1 MTADYR
7 FLRACRREE
16 VDRTP
21 VWMMRQAGRY
31 LQEYRAL
38 RAKHSFLEMCRT
50 PELAAEVTLQPL
62 RRFAFDA
69 AIIFADILLPLPGM
83 GIDLT
88 FAKGEGPVIGN
99 PVRTAADVEAL
110 RPLDPE
116 AHVPFLAEAIRIV
129 RRELAGKVPLIGF
142 SGAPFTLASYVLEG
156 GGSKN
161 FVATKTLM
169 YGEPRVW
176 HRFMEKMSDV
186 IVTYL
191 EYQVAAGAQ
200 ALQLFDSWVG
210 ILSPADY
217 REFVLPYSQ
226 RVIGALAGT
235 VPLIHFGTDTATL
248 LPAMKEAG
256 ADVLGVD
263 WRVDL
268 ADAWALVGEDVG
280 LQGNLDPI
288 TLYAPPEVIEARVR
302 RVLESAGGRR
312 GHIFNLGHGVL
323 PTTPP
328 EHVGVMVD
336 AVQRLS
342 ARRPAVENDR
352 DRHGGE

>member
-7 FLRACRREE
+7 FLKACRRQQ

-31 LQEYRAL
+31 LKEYRAL
-38 RAKHSFLEMCRT
+38 RARHSFLEMCRT

-62 RRFAFDA
+62 RRFDFDA

-83 GIDLT
+83 GVDLT

-110 RPLDPE
+110 RPLEPDV
-116 AHVPFLAEAIRIV
+116 HVPFLAAAIRMV
-129 RRELAGKVPLIGF
+129 RRELEGRAPLIGF

-186 IVTYL
+186 VVAYL
-191 EYQVAAGAQ
+191 QYQVEAGVQ

-210 ILSPADY
+210 VLSSGDY
-217 REFVLPYSQ
+217 REFVLPYST
-226 RVIGALAGT
+226 RVLGALEGV

-248 LPAMKEAG
+248 LGAMREAG
-256 ADVLGVD
+256 GDVMGVD
-263 WRVDL
+263 WRLDL
-268 ADAWALVGEDVG
+268 ADAWAILGEDVG
-280 LQGNLDPI
+280 VQGNLDPI
-288 TLYAPPEVIEARVR
+288 TLYAPPEVIEARVA
-302 RVLESAGGRR
+302 RVLQSAGGRA

-328 EHVGVMVD
+328 EHVEVMVE
-336 AVQRLS
+336 AVHRLS
-342 ARRPAVENDR
+342 AR
-352 DRHGGE
+352 